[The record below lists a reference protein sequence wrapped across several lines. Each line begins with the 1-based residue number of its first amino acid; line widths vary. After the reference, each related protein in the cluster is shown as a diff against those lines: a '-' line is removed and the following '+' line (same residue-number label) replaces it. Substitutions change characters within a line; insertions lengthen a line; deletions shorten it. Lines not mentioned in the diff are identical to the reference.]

1 MRFTACVPLVVVLV
15 ACTRASAE
23 LGPPSP
29 ASPLPAPVTAA
40 GAEETART
48 DASAGASGSSLA
60 APCVHP
66 AYQPTLCLNEGG
78 PLKDEDARAWVVK
91 RGVPDGA
98 LPKDFPGYEARCTEV
113 ALGAAALPTLACTID
128 SFAPGPLGGDG
139 PMIWHRDLRLLGV
152 EGHSLVERLRLPIG
166 FTEALQ
172 WGAQTL
178 FAAHFAVDAP
188 AGSVTLDVSA
198 EDCAAAR
205 KGVTG
210 YHTDWIPATPDQ
222 PKYANARR
230 AQVRLDVARIDR
242 TCKAAGTYTLAKNGR
257 LALTR

>member
-1 MRFTACVPLVVVLV
+1 
-15 ACTRASAE
+15 
-23 LGPPSP
+23 
-29 ASPLPAPVTAA
+29 
-40 GAEETART
+40 
-48 DASAGASGSSLA
+48 
-60 APCVHP
+60 
-66 AYQPTLCLNEGG
+66 
-78 PLKDEDARAWVVK
+78 VVK

-98 LPKDFPGYEARCTEV
+98 LPKDFPGYDARCTEV

-152 EGHSLVERLRLPIG
+152 EGHTLVERLRLPIA

-178 FAAHFAVDAP
+178 FAAHFAVDAA

-205 KGVTG
+205 RGVTG

-242 TCKAAGTYTLAKNGR
+242 TCKAAGTYTLAKDGR
-257 LALTR
+257 LHRQ